1 MYRYIRYQLLNR
13 TKYNGSQIWLENTI
27 QSVQSAW
34 LMPMNKNNN
43 EPSPQVELQG
53 KVLRQQHIRA
63 VITLQADS
71 VVLPQYGIL
80 GDARYEFRVIKRK
93 EITIP

>member
-1 MYRYIRYQLLNR
+1 MVREHDSKCAECLAYAY
-13 TKYNGSQIWLENTI
+13 
-27 QSVQSAW
+27 
-34 LMPMNKNNN
+34 MNKNNN

-80 GDARYEFRVIKRK
+80 GDVRYEFKVIKRK
-93 EITIP
+93 EITIPCCSY